1 MASCGAVE
9 YIATDDSL
17 DTTHLVD
24 FSTASCWNI
33 IKVGHVA
40 ESNSHQVAVDP
51 ALHVGNVLKVNY
63 PAGSFKPSGGIVG
76 GIGVHACPTT
86 IFPAR
91 SVRLTYEVYFPAD
104 FNPVKGGKLPG
115 LFIGPRGAAGGK
127 HFDDAS
133 SCRLM
138 WRKDNKTGGFM
149 AEAYLYIAKTQH
161 ASYQSIP
168 KLVSDSK
175 YGDSLW
181 RGILN
186 FNKGSW
192 NKVEMFLT
200 LNTMTSG
207 TANHDGILHLTING
221 VSASY
226 DKFIWTT
233 EDSLISGINFTTFFG
248 GSEDSWAT
256 PTDQSAYFKNV
267 QLQKIA

>member
-1 MASCGAVE
+1 MATCGAVE

-17 DTTHLVD
+17 DTCHLVD
-24 FSTASCWNI
+24 FGTASAWNI

-40 ESNSHQVAVDP
+40 KNNSREISIDP
-51 ALHVGNVLKVNY
+51 VSHEGHVLKVNY
-63 PAGSFKPSGGIVG
+63 PAGSFKPSGEIVG
-76 GIGVHACPTT
+76 GIGLHACPKT

-91 SVRLTYEVYFPAD
+91 SVRLCYEVYFPAD
-104 FNPVKGGKLPG
+104 FDPVKGGKLPG
-115 LFIGPRGAAGGK
+115 VFIGPRGAAGGK
-127 HFDDAS
+127 HLKNAS

-138 WRKDNKTGGFM
+138 WRKNNSKGGFK
-149 AEAYLYIAKTQH
+149 AEAYVYIARDQH
-161 ASYQSIP
+161 PTYQSIP
-168 KLVSDSK
+168 KLVLDSK

-192 NKVEMFLT
+192 NKVDMILT

-207 TANHDGILHLTING
+207 EAEHDGYLNLTING

-248 GSEDSWAT
+248 GSDDSWAT
-256 PTDQSAYFKNV
+256 PFDQSTYFKNV